1 MNKKGFL
8 LYIIVFLIVISYI
21 YIIIKDNKNTIYE
34 SSVYKYEESSM
45 NDNLLAFSENISY
58 DEIKKEAYKL
68 LSSNKDNSK
77 EVLNVTNKYR
87 KNEGKGELTLDD
99 KLSVVANIRAIEMA
113 YSNKFSHVRPN
124 GTNYSEIFSDLDI
137 NTYSSGENIAFGYE
151 DSDEVCVGWKESSGH
166 YANMINSRYKKL
178 GVGKYTYNGTTYWV
192 QIFSN

>member
-8 LYIIVFLIVISYI
+8 LYIVILLAIINFI
-21 YIIIKDNKNTIYE
+21 YITIEDNKNIVYE

-45 NDNLLAFSENISY
+45 NDNLLAFSKIINY
-58 DEIKKEAYKL
+58 DEIKKEAYSL
-68 LSSNKDNSK
+68 VSVNKDSSY
-77 EVLNVTNKYR
+77 EVLNVTNEYR
-87 KNEGKGELTLDD
+87 KNKGKSELKIDD

-124 GTNYSEIFSDLDI
+124 GSNYSEIFEDLDI
-137 NTYSSGENIAFGYE
+137 NVYSSGENIAYGYE
-151 DSDEVCVGWKESSGH
+151 DSKDVCLGWKESSGH
-166 YANMINSRYKKL
+166 YANMINSRYNKL